1 MTTPKN
7 PAYLDGLRMLA
18 RRELSEAQIRQ
29 RLARRGHDEEAID
42 GAVARLL
49 EERALDDRRV
59 AEAIARLETGIKGRG
74 PHRVRRKIEEAGI
87 SSTIAR
93 QAIDAVFEHLDDE
106 AMLTHALEKRLRG
119 RAGIEDNRDAQRLYR
134 ALLAQGFD
142 SDRILRAISSR
153 RRRP

>member
-1 MTTPKN
+1 MTTPRN
-7 PAYLDGLRMLA
+7 TAYVDGLRMLA
-18 RRELSEAQIRQ
+18 RRELSEAQTRQ
-29 RLARRGHDEEAID
+29 RLVRRGHDQEAVEAAI
-42 GAVARLL
+42 GRLV

-59 AEAIARLETGIKGRG
+59 AEAIARMETGIKGRG
-74 PHRVRRKIEEAGI
+74 RHRVRRRIEDAGI
-87 SSTIAR
+87 SSVVAR

-119 RAGIEDNRDAQRLYR
+119 RPEVEDDRDAQRLYR

-153 RRRP
+153 RRRS

>member
-18 RRELSEAQIRQ
+18 RRELSDAQMRQ

-74 PHRVRRKIEEAGI
+74 RHRVRRKIEEAGI

-93 QAIDAVFEHLDDE
+93 QAIDAVFEHLDDD
-106 AMLTHALEKRLRG
+106 AMLTQALEKRLRG
-119 RAGIEDNRDAQRLYR
+119 RPGIEDDRDAQRLYR
-134 ALLAQGFD
+134 GLLAQGFD